1 LGHNNRKIKGGN
13 ATIIGRNGAPWRTYM
28 KRAFTLIELLV
39 VIAIIAILAAILFPV
54 FAQAKAAAKKT
65 VSISNAKQIG
75 LGILLYTS
83 DYDDYYPRND
93 DCTAGSS
100 LNPALKNLPYNPVGV
115 GCTSP
120 GFYNRV
126 NAFAWQK
133 WILPYIKNVEIFEHP
148 MRQKLDTGASP
159 SRQWSDSGQIVG
171 GFALNTA
178 ITGQLDT
185 YNRAPT
191 FARQIR
197 NSWLGGTTTSIPS
210 PSDALIVAEIPNS
223 NVPMIPGG
231 SVDSQGVTPSVTIYP
246 PAIRE
251 FWRYKLMKGSVTDCV
266 NGTSGVEPDG
276 SKIPSGGITCAFTD
290 GSAKFMPAGRF
301 LSRTPTKLEYLGVSG
316 GPSAGWTFQ
325 NDCVFLSSGNL
336 GFVQPNT
343 NINYPMWGLGQ

>member
-1 LGHNNRKIKGGN
+1 
-13 ATIIGRNGAPWRTYM
+13 M

-75 LGILLYTS
+75 LGILMYTA

-93 DCTAGSS
+93 DCVAGSS
-100 LNPALKNLPYNPVGV
+100 LNTTLNLNDFPAGGIGA
-115 GCTSP
+115 GCTASP
-120 GFYNRV
+120 FKYRL

-133 WILPYIKNVEIFEHP
+133 WVLPYIKNVDIFNHP
-148 MRQKLDTGASP
+148 MRQKDPT
-159 SRQWSDSGQIVG
+159 QWNTNGQIVG

-185 YNRAPT
+185 YNRAPS

-210 PSDALIVAEIPNS
+210 PSEALIMAEIPNS
-223 NVPMIPGG
+223 GLPMIPGG
-231 SVDSQGVTPSVTIYP
+231 SVDSQGITPAVTIYP

-251 FWRYKLMKGSVTDCV
+251 FWRYKLMKGTVADCV
-266 NGTSGVEPDG
+266 AGTSGLEPDG
-276 SKIPSGGITCAFTD
+276 SKIPSGGISCAFTD

-301 LSRTPTKLEYLGVSG
+301 LSRTPTKLEYLGVTG

-325 NDCVFLSSGNL
+325 NDCVFVTAGNL
-336 GFVQPNT
+336 GFVQPNI
-343 NINYPMWGLGQ
+343 NINYPMWGLGN

>member
-1 LGHNNRKIKGGN
+1 
-13 ATIIGRNGAPWRTYM
+13 M

-75 LGILLYTS
+75 LGILIYTT
-83 DYDDYYPRND
+83 DYDDTYPRND
-93 DCTAGSS
+93 DCIANSS
-100 LNPALKNLPYNPVGV
+100 LNSSLNGLPFNPTGQ
-115 GCTSP
+115 GCTSA
-120 GFYNRV
+120 GFRYRV

-133 WILPYIKNVEIFEHP
+133 WVLPYIKNVPIFEHP
-148 MRQKLDTGASP
+148 MREKLDTGASP
-159 SRQWSDSGQIVG
+159 NRQWSDSGQIVG

-210 PSDALIVAEIPNS
+210 PSEALIIAEIPNS
-223 NVPMIPGG
+223 NLPMIPGG
-231 SVDSQGVTPSVTIYP
+231 SVDSQGVTPTVTVYP

-251 FWRYKLMKGSVTDCV
+251 FWRYKLMKGSVADCIA
-266 NGTSGVEPDG
+266 GTSGTEPDS
-276 SKIPSGGITCAFTD
+276 SKIASGGVSCAFTD

-301 LSRTPTKLEYLGVSG
+301 LSRTPTKLEYLGVTGGSG
-316 GPSAGWTFQ
+316 TGWTFQ
-325 NDCVFLSSGNL
+325 NDCVFLGSGNL
-336 GFVQPNT
+336 GFIQPNVT
-343 NINYPMWGLGQ
+343 INYPMWGLGN

>member
-1 LGHNNRKIKGGN
+1 
-13 ATIIGRNGAPWRTYM
+13 M

-75 LGILLYTS
+75 LGILMYTT

-93 DCTAGSS
+93 DCIAGSS
-100 LNPALKNLPYNPVGV
+100 LNGALNLNDFPAGGIGA
-115 GCTSP
+115 GCTTAP
-120 GFYNRV
+120 FKYRL

-133 WILPYIKNVEIFEHP
+133 WVLPYIKNVDIFDHP
-148 MRQKLDTGASP
+148 MRQKDPT
-159 SRQWSDSGQIVG
+159 QWNTNGQILG

-178 ITGQLDT
+178 VTGQLDT

-210 PSDALIVAEIPNS
+210 PSEALIMAEIPNS
-223 NVPMIPGG
+223 GLPMIPGG
-231 SVDSQGVTPSVTIYP
+231 SVDSQGITPAVTIYP

-251 FWRYKLMKGSVTDCV
+251 FWRYKLMKGTVADCV
-266 NGTSGVEPDG
+266 AGTSGLEPDG
-276 SKIPSGGITCAFTD
+276 SKIPSGGISCAFTD

-301 LSRTPTKLEYLGVSG
+301 LSRTPTKLEYLGVTG
-316 GPSAGWTFQ
+316 GPSAGWTYQ
-325 NDCVFLSSGNL
+325 NDCVYVTAGNL

-343 NINYPMWGLGQ
+343 TINYPMWGLGN

>member
-1 LGHNNRKIKGGN
+1 
-13 ATIIGRNGAPWRTYM
+13 M

-75 LGILLYTS
+75 LGILMYTA

-93 DCTAGSS
+93 DCVAGSS
-100 LNPALKNLPYNPVGV
+100 LNTTLNLNDFPAGGIGA
-115 GCTSP
+115 GCTASP
-120 GFYNRV
+120 FKYRL

-133 WILPYIKNVEIFEHP
+133 WVLPYIKNVDIFNHP
-148 MRQKLDTGASP
+148 MRQKDPT
-159 SRQWSDSGQIVG
+159 QWNTNGQIVG

-185 YNRAPT
+185 YNRAPS

-210 PSDALIVAEIPNS
+210 PSEALIMAEIPNS
-223 NVPMIPGG
+223 GLPMIPGG
-231 SVDSQGVTPSVTIYP
+231 SVDSQGITPSVTIYP

-251 FWRYKLMKGSVTDCV
+251 FWRYKLMKGTVADCV
-266 NGTSGVEPDG
+266 AGTSGLEPDG
-276 SKIPSGGITCAFTD
+276 SKIPSGGISCAFTD

-301 LSRTPTKLEYLGVSG
+301 LSRTPTKLEYLGVTG

-325 NDCVFLSSGNL
+325 NDCVFVTAGNL
-336 GFVQPNT
+336 GFVQPNI
-343 NINYPMWGLGQ
+343 NINYPMWGLGN